1 VSGDRGLGKH
11 MHKVIVVLAALA
23 AAGVSIGLA
32 APAWAATQLHED
44 GTGFVPAADARA
56 ALGWDDETLQAN
68 AASLEFVAETE
79 SVTEISWECVQPG
92 TAEVLTRRT
101 DLVITETRG
110 IASTPSTLWW
120 RTVVGF
126 RLEGFDGRGASSA
139 VPEGPAPHSCPDP
152 SWVLVPE
159 SSRSAEQK
167 GEPVLAVVHAGV
179 QHPVPVALP
188 VPVG

>member
-1 VSGDRGLGKH
+1 MPGDRGTGKH
-11 MHKVIVVLAALA
+11 VHQWIAVLAALA
-23 AAGVSIGLA
+23 AAGVSIGLT
-32 APAWAATQLHED
+32 APSWAATQLRVD
-44 GTGFVPAADARA
+44 GTGFVTGADTMA
-56 ALGWDDETLQAN
+56 ALGWDDATLKAN
-68 AASLEFVAETE
+68 AASLEFVAESE
-79 SVTEISWECVQPG
+79 SVTTISWECAGPG
-92 TAEVLTRRT
+92 SSGIRAQRT
-101 DLVITETRG
+101 DLVVTETRG

-152 SWVLVPE
+152 SWVLVSE